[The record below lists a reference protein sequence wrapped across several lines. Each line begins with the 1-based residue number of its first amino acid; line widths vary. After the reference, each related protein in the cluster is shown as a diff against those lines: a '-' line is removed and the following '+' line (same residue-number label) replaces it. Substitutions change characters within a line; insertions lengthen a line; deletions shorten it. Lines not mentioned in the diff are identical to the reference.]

1 MCVCAS
7 VSVRMYTPQAPGPG
21 AAGGSLIVLRC
32 VYTYVK
38 RYCCSTRPARETL
51 SSGWA
56 AVAYTLFT
64 ASFFRPLMLQHNTT
78 CDLVS

>member
-1 MCVCAS
+1 MCVCERERTYVHAS
-7 VSVRMYTPQAPGPG
+7 GPWPR
-21 AAGGSLIVLRC
+21 ASGGSLIVLRC

-56 AVAYTLFT
+56 AVAYTQFT
-64 ASFFRPLMLQHNTT
+64 ASFFRPLMLQHNT